1 MYVFSNA
8 LVQIPI
14 LRNGLQN
21 SSILFWKMVTV
32 TLNNTEIM
40 YLCND
45 LFYPHNQQQHFQ
57 RELINIHSVFGIES
71 SETLQISW
79 LHNWGSSGPNDHFRH
94 DTVSSCQC
102 PQSGYREITGC
113 QQFWYIPHWNVQ
125 LRPVGIS
132 MLVELVHN
140 SCPGVLPRR
149 ELTEKTWF

>member
-79 LHNWGSSGPNDHFRH
+79 LHN
-94 DTVSSCQC
+94 
-102 PQSGYREITGC
+102 
-113 QQFWYIPHWNVQ
+113 
-125 LRPVGIS
+125 
-132 MLVELVHN
+132 
-140 SCPGVLPRR
+140 
-149 ELTEKTWF
+149 